1 MYETVGIASK
11 SFRGFARHDA
21 VQKVSISDLPPNVLY
36 MMLAKVRFNN
46 LNIKN
51 MSTIGLKEIAELND
65 GLAYLFNAL
74 EHNDESEHSEKIDK
88 AISLLNEVATDLIC
102 HCSVPK
108 AAIPISQNKCEKCGK
123 RLLISYC
130 G

>member
-1 MYETVGIASK
+1 MNEDDYSKYETWLETV
-11 SFRGFARHDA
+11 H
-21 VQKVSISDLPPNVLY
+21 
-36 MMLAKVRFNN
+36 FNN

-51 MSTIGLKEIAELND
+51 MGTIGLKEITELND
-65 GLAYLFNAL
+65 GLAFLFNAL

-123 RLLISYC
+123 RLLLSYC

>member
-1 MYETVGIASK
+1 
-11 SFRGFARHDA
+11 
-21 VQKVSISDLPPNVLY
+21 
-36 MMLAKVRFNN
+36 
-46 LNIKN
+46 

-108 AAIPISQNKCEKCGK
+108 AATPISQNKCEKCGK
-123 RLLISYC
+123 RLLLSYC